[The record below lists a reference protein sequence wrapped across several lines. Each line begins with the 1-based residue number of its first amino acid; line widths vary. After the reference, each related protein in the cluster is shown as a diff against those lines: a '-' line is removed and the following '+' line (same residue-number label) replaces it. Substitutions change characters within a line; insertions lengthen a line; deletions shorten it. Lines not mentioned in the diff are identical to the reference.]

1 MPLNNGRENVLHGFL
16 IKGFNS
22 NDIEM
27 SEEPGGHIV
36 PATPWW
42 PHGRNHH
49 NVYQLQHTC
58 VLPVEP
64 VSLVD
69 PLTEDLYGGLGPVL
83 LLGRHVQVIHK
94 HHQFLPQRWAIHT
107 LLPSEIHKR
116 IQNQILRTNK

>member
-36 PATPWW
+36 PATSWW
-42 PHGRNHH
+42 PHGRHHH
-49 NVYQLQHTC
+49 NVYQLQNTG

-69 PLTEDLYGGLGPVL
+69 PLTEDLYGGLGPIL
-83 LLGRHVQVIHK
+83 LLGRHVQVIYK
-94 HHQFLPQRWAIHT
+94 HHQFLPQCGAIHT
-107 LLPSEIHKR
+107 LLPSEIHNSMQ
-116 IQNQILRTNK
+116 IQIL